1 MPPRKSYLR
10 KNKNVEKQTPMDPTD
25 PLGENVL
32 LMLNLGLLSKWQ
44 PNLWLAAH
52 ANMKFM
58 AHINLNVGMTVTRV

>member
-32 LMLNLGLLSKWQ
+32 LMLNLGLLSK
-44 PNLWLAAH
+44 
-52 ANMKFM
+52 
-58 AHINLNVGMTVTRV
+58 